1 MKKAFLPLMCL
12 FSLFTCA
19 HTVNYSHVILRHW
32 NLGEHKF
39 VDGSFYMYKSGDV
52 YIEDAKNQVVH
63 YPLKSMSIGD
73 QKYVI
78 DRYDKIL
85 KANQQLLAQSHNVL
99 AKEKVWNPMFFL
111 AIFLVMGLA
120 VYTVY
125 SFHRAQFKYLLPI
138 LMVGIITSVLGFS
151 NHRYKTLRSTT
162 TDPLFIDSAFSY
174 FKPNVLTSW
183 DSVYFHVGSY
193 GIADHQMMAGIT
205 AWQRQVPIP
214 QCYFGSNTWSIPLNP
229 VLAATPVPVN
239 QNHFLRGAIALAVNG
254 IPIFNP
260 YTNTGADAFLTG
272 QLDSFGGHC
281 GRADDYHYH
290 IAPVVL
296 YRTHIPVSTPVAF
309 ALDGFAVYGSVEPD
323 GSTLV
328 TLDANH
334 GHYGTN
340 GVYHYHASPS
350 APYMIGNM
358 VGKVTEDVTLQIV
371 PQAVAHPIRQGQN
384 PLNGAVIIGCRANGI
399 TGFTLIY
406 TVGGGTDSI
415 VYHWSN
421 AGIYTFDYY
430 HQGVDTATQTYHGFL
445 PCYNPVSTAVSEVV
459 QLKDRFTIYPN
470 PSTGDFYLTL
480 DNGTKQSDVQS
491 VMVFNLRGDV
501 VYQSNGFVSKIN
513 LADLSSG
520 VYFVKIGLPQLQL
533 TQKVIVIST
542 K

>member
-1 MKKAFLPLMCL
+1 MKKVFLPLMCL
-12 FSLFTCA
+12 FSLFACA
-19 HTVNYSHVILRHW
+19 HTVNYSHVIQKHW
-32 NLGEHKF
+32 NINEHKF
-39 VDGSFYMYKSGDV
+39 VDGSFYMYKNGDV

-63 YPLKSMSIGD
+63 YPLKSMSIED
-73 QKYVI
+73 QKYVM
-78 DRYDKIL
+78 DRYNKIL
-85 KANQQLLAQSHNVL
+85 KANEQLLAQSHNVV
-99 AKEKVWNPMFFL
+99 AKDTVWNPMFFL

-138 LMVGIITSVLGFS
+138 LMVGIITTVLGFS

-174 FKPNVLTSW
+174 FKPNVVTSW

-193 GIADHQMMAGIT
+193 GIADHPMMAGIT

-229 VLAATPVPVN
+229 VLAANPVPVN
-239 QNHFLRGAIALAVNG
+239 QHHFLRGAVALAVNG

-296 YRTHIPVSTPVAF
+296 YRTHLPVSSPVAF

-323 GSTLV
+323 GSPMA

-340 GVYHYHASPS
+340 GVYHYHASLV

-358 VGKVTEDVTLQIV
+358 VGQVTEDTTLQII
-371 PQAVAHPIRQGQN
+371 PQAAAHPIRAGQS
-384 PLNGAVIIGCRANGI
+384 PLAGAVITACHPNGI

-406 TVGGGTDSI
+406 TVGGFTDSI
-415 VYHWSN
+415 VYSWTTT
-421 AGIYTFDYY
+421 GVYTFNFY
-430 HQGVDTATQTYHGFL
+430 HQGVDTGTQTYHGFI
-445 PCYNPVSTAVSEVV
+445 PCYNPVSTAISELA
-459 QLKDRFTIYPN
+459 QGMNRFRIYPN

-480 DNGTKQSDVQS
+480 DDETMPSDVQG
-491 VMVFNLRGDV
+491 VMVYGLTGNM

-513 LADLSSG
+513 LDNLSPG
-520 VYFVKIGLPQLQL
+520 VYIVKIGLPQSQM
-533 TQKVIVIST
+533 TQKIIVSSS